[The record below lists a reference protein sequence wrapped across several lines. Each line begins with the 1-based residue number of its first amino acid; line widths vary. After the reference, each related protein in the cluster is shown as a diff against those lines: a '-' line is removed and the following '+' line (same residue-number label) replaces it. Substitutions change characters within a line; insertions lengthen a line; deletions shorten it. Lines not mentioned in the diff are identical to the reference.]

1 MKPVLLIAVNFAREQ
16 RWPILTLLLWVL
28 LLAFLGLVTDIHR
41 QREDLLFVFKQ
52 DAVYVLA
59 FSVFF
64 GGSAIYNE
72 RRSRRILGV
81 LSKAV
86 GRQQYLSGL
95 CARRD
100 HCVRCLLLYPGLDWK
115 LDIRRRGISYFS
127 CLVPY
132 GLPGGCLH
140 VGRHRCF
147 DVFYFLEPV
156 LCSWRYR
163 HGFGR
168 AGAGRPNLRR
178 TMGLCDTGVGA
189 RSDRPQF
196 FFQLAGKSF
205 LGSCFIGGSGDAGV
219 LAAVSPHFCAR
230 GYCGRR
236 RVSDSEPISEP
247 TRLRFAPRNR
257 VRVREGHPDKL
268 SPPR

>member
-1 MKPVLLIAVNFAREQ
+1 MKPVLLIAINFAREQ

-95 CARRD
+95 VLGVTIACGVYCFALGMTGSWTLGGAGFPVA
-100 HCVRCLLLYPGLDWK
+100 HVWFLML
-115 LDIRRRGISYFS
+115 
-127 CLVPY
+127 CLVAACALAGTVALMFSTFLNPFFAAGATAIVL
-132 GLPGGCLH
+132 GLPALAGQI
-140 VGRHRCF
+140 VGPRWGYVIPVWELGAAVINSSF
-147 DVFYFLEPV
+147 DFPGSTSWLPV
-156 LCSWRYR
+156 L
-163 HGFGR
+163 
-168 AGAGRPNLRR
+168 
-178 TMGLCDTGVGA
+178 
-189 RSDRPQF
+189 
-196 FFQLAGKSF
+196 
-205 LGSCFIGGSGDAGV
+205 
-219 LAAVSPHFCAR
+219 LAAAETLGFWLLSAR
-230 GYCGRR
+230 IFSY
-236 RVSDSEPISEP
+236 VDIAVAVE
-247 TRLRFAPRNR
+247 
-257 VRVREGHPDKL
+257 
-268 SPPR
+268 

>member
-95 CARRD
+95 VLGVTMACAVY
-100 HCVRCLLLYPGLDWK
+100 CFALGLTGSWT
-115 LDIRRRGISYFS
+115 LGGAEFPISRVWFLML
-127 CLVPY
+127 CLVAACMLAGTVALMFSTFLNPFFAAGATAMVL
-132 GLPGGCLH
+132 GLPALAGQVFGAQWGYVIPVWELGAT
-140 VGRHRCF
+140 VLNSSFSSPGRASWA
-147 DVFYFLEPV
+147 PV
-156 LCSWRYR
+156 L
-163 HGFGR
+163 
-168 AGAGRPNLRR
+168 
-178 TMGLCDTGVGA
+178 
-189 RSDRPQF
+189 
-196 FFQLAGKSF
+196 
-205 LGSCFIGGSGDAGV
+205 
-219 LAAVSPHFCAR
+219 LAAGETLGFWLLSAR
-230 GYCGRR
+230 
-236 RVSDSEPISEP
+236 I
-247 TRLRFAPRNR
+247 FAH
-257 VRVREGHPDKL
+257 VDIAVAVE
-268 SPPR
+268 

>member
-1 MKPVLLIAVNFAREQ
+1 VKPVLLIAINFAREQ

-95 CARRD
+95 VLGVTLACAVY
-100 HCVRCLLLYPGLDWK
+100 CFALGLTASWT
-115 LDIRRRGISYFS
+115 LGETGFPISRLWFLMV
-127 CLVPY
+127 CLVAACMLAGTVALMFSTFLNPFFAAGATAMVL
-132 GLPGGCLH
+132 GLPALAGQFIGPQWGY
-140 VGRHRCF
+140 VI
-147 DVFYFLEPV
+147 PV
-156 LCSWRYR
+156 WELGATVVNSSFNNPGKAFW
-163 HGFGR
+163 FPVAL
-168 AGAGRPNLRR
+168 AGAETLAFW
-178 TMGLCDTGVGA
+178 LLSA
-189 RSDRPQF
+189 RIFSYVD
-196 FFQLAGKSF
+196 
-205 LGSCFIGGSGDAGV
+205 I
-219 LAAVSPHFCAR
+219 AVA
-230 GYCGRR
+230 
-236 RVSDSEPISEP
+236 VE
-247 TRLRFAPRNR
+247 
-257 VRVREGHPDKL
+257 
-268 SPPR
+268 